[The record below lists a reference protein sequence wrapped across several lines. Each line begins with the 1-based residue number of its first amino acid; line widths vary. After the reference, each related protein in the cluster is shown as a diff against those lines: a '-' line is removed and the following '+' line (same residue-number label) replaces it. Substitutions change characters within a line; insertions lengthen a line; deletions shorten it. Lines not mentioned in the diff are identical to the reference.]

1 MFLLK
6 SDAKLHC
13 IDNMTKMDVLYKKI
27 ILFRH
32 TLKEKTL
39 LAEFHEH
46 GIQ

>member
-6 SDAKLHC
+6 SDAKLHY
-13 IDNMTKMDVLYKKI
+13 IDNMTNMDVLYKKI

-39 LAEFHEH
+39 LAEYHEH

>member
-6 SDAKLHC
+6 SVAKLHY

-32 TLKEKTL
+32 TLKEKNTS
-39 LAEFHEH
+39 
-46 GIQ
+46 